1 MADYQITCINLS
13 HTGGRH
19 EHITHVGNPAVW
31 GATKLAVAQ
40 VIANIKSGHTFF
52 VRDHNGKRANVG
64 VVNANPPYIRTYA
77 DNVWTDNLLALTSCP
92 LY

>member
-13 HTGGRH
+13 QNGGHH

-40 VIANIKSGHTFF
+40 VIAHIKSGHTFF
-52 VRDHNGKRANVG
+52 VRDQFGKRANVG
-64 VVNANPPYIRTYA
+64 VVNASPPYIRTYA
-77 DNVWTDNLLALTSCP
+77 DSVWTDNLLALTSCP